1 MLPLRRNLDDATG
14 PGNQNYKEKLM
25 KLDQIDQ
32 VNEKELNRRIRYRV
46 TLTTKAGAN
55 TVFWQTHLNGNSPQ
69 EAVMTAHQ
77 LFRKDRGEIQSA
89 VMSKWEIREVTPTK
103 KVEGV

>member
-1 MLPLRRNLDDATG
+1 
-14 PGNQNYKEKLM
+14 M
-25 KLDQIDQ
+25 KLKQIEK
-32 VNEKELNRRIRYRV
+32 VNETELNRLIRYRV
-46 TLTTKAGAN
+46 TLTAKAGNN
-55 TVFWQTHLNGNSPQ
+55 TVFWQIHLNGNSPG

-89 VMSKWEIREVTPTK
+89 VMSKWEVREVTPIK